1 MYYTG
6 SAAQRL
12 LRPFRAVWPRAVR
25 SSSYLSNLINC
36 DEVSVVKL
44 DNVKFRPI
52 LLYSEEKRA
61 QVMDSWM
68 KDKGKYSK
76 EEIEK
81 LEKGSGFI
89 KAWTLLCNWI
99 YRVVSW

>member
-1 MYYTG
+1 
-6 SAAQRL
+6 
-12 LRPFRAVWPRAVR
+12 
-25 SSSYLSNLINC
+25 
-36 DEVSVVKL
+36 VVKL